1 MEQSDE
7 DIMLDYQAGN
17 QAAVEEL
24 FKRYKTRI
32 FNFCLS
38 LLSNRAD
45 AEESAAEV
53 FLALVSQHNAFD
65 ARVKFS
71 TWLYTIA
78 RNKSVDRLRKR
89 KNLVSMWF
97 SSSENGEA
105 SQFDIADVTITT
117 DEKILKKEAI
127 AYMRLAIRKLP
138 LEQKEALVLKQ
149 YHGLSYDD
157 ISGVMDC
164 SVEKVKILI
173 FRAKQQLRVA
183 LGPLVKGGE

>member
-53 FLALVSQHNAFD
+53 FFALVSQQNAFD
-65 ARVKFS
+65 GRVKFS

-89 KNLVSMWF
+89 KNIVSMWF
-97 SSSENGEA
+97 PSSEKGEA
-105 SQFDIADVTITT
+105 SQMDFADAAITT
-117 DEKILKKEAI
+117 EEKVLKKEAI

-138 LEQKEALVLKQ
+138 LEQREALVLKQ
-149 YHGLSYDD
+149 YHGLSYFE
-157 ISGVMDC
+157 ISDVMDC